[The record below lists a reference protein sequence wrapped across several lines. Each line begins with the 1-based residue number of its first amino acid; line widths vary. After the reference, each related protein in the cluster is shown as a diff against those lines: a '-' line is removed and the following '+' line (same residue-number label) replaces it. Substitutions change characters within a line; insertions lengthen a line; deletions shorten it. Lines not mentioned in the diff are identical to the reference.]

1 MRVLL
6 VALLL
11 AFGLTACGEREQVV
25 EQQSEKRY
33 QGKRDGK
40 PWDNAPVVAELRGG
54 TWTKGNQASWE
65 EQIKNRQLSQ
75 HEHKRIY
82 Q

>member
-1 MRVLL
+1 VRLFLAIL
-6 VALLL
+6 VL
-11 AFGLTACGEREQVV
+11 AFGLAACGDREQII
-25 EQQSEKRY
+25 EPQSEKRY

-40 PWDNAPVVAELRGG
+40 PWDSAPLAAEFRGG
-54 TWTKGNQASWE
+54 TWTKGNQQSWE
-65 EQIKNRQLSQ
+65 EQIKTRQLGQ

>member
-1 MRVLL
+1 MNVGRPEAGVPTS
-6 VALLL
+6 AL
-11 AFGLTACGEREQVV
+11 T
-25 EQQSEKRY
+25 QQGKY
-33 QGKRDGK
+33 QGARDTK
-40 PWDNAPVVAELRGG
+40 PWDSAPLPAEFRGG
-54 TWTKGNQASWE
+54 TWAKGDQKSWE

>member
-1 MRVLL
+1 VLL
-6 VALLL
+6 ATAIL
-11 AFGLTACGEREQVV
+11 FGLAACGEREQLV

-54 TWTKGNQASWE
+54 TWTKGNQQSWE
-65 EQIKNRQLSQ
+65 EQIKARQLGQ

>member
-1 MRVLL
+1 VRVLL
-6 VALLL
+6 AALLL

-33 QGKRDGK
+33 QGKRDGRA
-40 PWDNAPVVAELRGG
+40 WDNAPAVAELRGG
-54 TWTKGNQASWE
+54 TWTKGSQQSWE
-65 EQIKNRQLSQ
+65 DQIKNRQLAQ